1 MNIISYSSR
10 NADLKLAL
18 LLLIMTAFLIS
29 PISANAEDVSFSK
42 VVDQQ
47 SGKKT
52 DLGKRNTSGS
62 VCEDV
67 DFGWYIKQYS
77 CKADTHGNHGDN
89 LSCTPEDAVKQRTA
103 AGNELVTRAC
113 CNGNAELK
121 EGSGGIGKTAR
132 FRCVLEGVKTNQL

>member
-1 MNIISYSSR
+1 MNIIACSSR
-10 NADLKLAL
+10 NSGLKLAL
-18 LLLIMTAFLIS
+18 LPLIMTAFLIS

-52 DLGKRNTSGS
+52 DLEKRKTSGN

-89 LSCTPEDAVKQRTA
+89 LSCTPEDALKQTTA
-103 AGNELVTRAC
+103 DGKELVTRAC
-113 CNGNAELK
+113 CNGSAEIK
-121 EGSGGIGKTAR
+121 KGPGGIGKTAR